1 MLQHRAG
8 RPHPGAR
15 LIASALALA
24 AALGAVACQQAA
36 TQYDAA
42 EDVRAF
48 IVAVRENDRATFD
61 RHVDRP
67 VLREQL
73 LGQVRAAIGDQAG
86 PLGDALAQ
94 QAVDQLIRPESF
106 QLALKQAGAPDR
118 TPTAAE
124 IATQLRVVENGRVCL
139 PRSQDGPCA
148 ITFARTGEDW
158 RLVAIDAGD
167 VDISSGLGGSG
178 LGG

>member
-15 LIASALALA
+15 LIKAALALGSV
-24 AALGAVACQQAA
+24 LAVAACQQAA

-48 IVAVRENDRATFD
+48 IVAVRENDQATFE
-61 RHVDRP
+61 RHLDRP
-67 VLREQL
+67 VLRAQL
-73 LGQVRAAIGDQAG
+73 LQQVRAAIGDSAG
-86 PLGDALAQ
+86 PLGGALAE

-106 QLALKQAGAPDR
+106 KLALDRAGAPAR

-124 IATQLRVVENGRVCL
+124 IATQLRVVENGQVCL
-139 PRSQDGPCA
+139 PRSTDGPCA
-148 ITFARTGEDW
+148 ITFAQSGSDW
-158 RLVAIDAGD
+158 KLVAIDAGD
-167 VDISSGLGGSG
+167 VSLGSG